1 MENLGHSL
9 YDLIHED
16 DHANVKNSLEEA
28 EARSLASVTSQGN
41 KLCMLIHIDLVLIQ
55 NQWSVLFFV
64 A

>member
-41 KLCMLIHIDLVLIQ
+41 KLCMLIHY
-55 NQWSVLFFV
+55 
-64 A
+64 